1 MKLMTPDSD
10 SRPALWLASGSP
22 RRRELLEQAGFV
34 IAGRARPAAE
44 VDESLLPGERPDW
57 AVLRLAQAKLA
68 AALAAPSLP
77 SGAVLLA
84 ADTLIAG
91 PDGRPMG
98 KPVDTADAEAM
109 LATLSGQWH
118 RVITAVAV
126 GNGRVEREAVVES
139 RLRFARL
146 SPETIRAYVATG
158 EPLDKAGGYGLQG
171 RAGGFVEA
179 IDGDCSAVIGLPL
192 AATCRLLAMFGIR
205 PAWMD
210 RGEMDRGDMGQ
221 DDTE

>member
-1 MKLMTPDSD
+1 MRPEFDP
-10 SRPALWLASGSP
+10 RPALWLASGSP

-34 IAGRARPAAE
+34 IAGWARPARE
-44 VDESLLPGERPDW
+44 VDESLLPGEAAES
-57 AVLRLAQAKLA
+57 AVLRLARAKLD
-68 AALAAPSLP
+68 AALAVPSWP
-77 SGAVLLA
+77 PGGVLLA
-84 ADTLIAG
+84 ADTLVAG

-98 KPVDTADAEAM
+98 KPVDAAEAEAM
-109 LATLSGQWH
+109 LASLSGQWH
-118 RVITAVAV
+118 QVITAVAV
-126 GNGRVEREAVVES
+126 GDGGQRHDVVVAS

-146 SPETIRAYVATG
+146 STEAIRAYVATG

-179 IDGDCSAVIGLPL
+179 IEGDCSAVIGLPL
-192 AATCRLLAMFGIR
+192 AATCRLLALFGIR

-210 RGEMDRGDMGQ
+210 RDDG